1 MCALCAVELVC
12 CGVGAGRRSVGG
24 WIVDFGGFA
33 VGTGVDAVPEIEDEG
48 GGCGEDYVAGRGVL
62 VGWENGRWCR
72 KEGRKCMCI
81 PVIGIESDGNHSGLL
96 SCLFTGGMCCFVRN
110 TYRII
115 YRVVCRS

>member
-48 GGCGEDYVAGRGVL
+48 GGCGEDYVA
-62 VGWENGRWCR
+62 
-72 KEGRKCMCI
+72 
-81 PVIGIESDGNHSGLL
+81 VIGIESDGNHSGLL